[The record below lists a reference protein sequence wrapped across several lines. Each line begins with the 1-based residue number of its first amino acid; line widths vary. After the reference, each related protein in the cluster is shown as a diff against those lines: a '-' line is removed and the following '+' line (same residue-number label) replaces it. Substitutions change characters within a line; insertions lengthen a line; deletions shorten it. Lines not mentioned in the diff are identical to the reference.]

1 QFKDDFSWTRGK
13 HQVKFGGELRR
24 LRYNQIGAVVP
35 RGRFTWNGQYSNSP
49 MADMLLGFMSNS
61 ESQIGAP
68 IANFRDNYYGLYVQ
82 DAWKLS
88 PKMTMTLGL
97 RWEAEPPFLDK
108 HDAIVNSFAQLP
120 VLRYRSVHADDP
132 RPIEHVAPGVAITVH
147 DDVL

>member
-1 QFKDDFSWTRGK
+1 MQRRPFVNWNTSFQFKDDFSWTRGR

-68 IANFRDNYYGLYVQ
+68 ILLIVEYFIIYPPLDL
-82 DAWKLS
+82 
-88 PKMTMTLGL
+88 
-97 RWEAEPPFLDK
+97 EPPCVARSGGDRTALKTGQAHGKKPLKLESLLDVPTGAV
-108 HDAIVNSFAQLP
+108 HLVSI
-120 VLRYRSVHADDP
+120 LRAR
-132 RPIEHVAPGVAITVH
+132 
-147 DDVL
+147 

>member
-1 QFKDDFSWTRGK
+1 M
-13 HQVKFGGELRR
+13 KFGGELRR

-49 MADMLLGFMSNS
+49 VADMLLGFMSNS

-97 RWEAEPPFLDK
+97 RWEAEPPFLTSTMRSST
-108 HDAIVNSFAQLP
+108 ASRSFQFFDTEASTPMIPGPSNTLRPALP
-120 VLRYRSVHADDP
+120 
-132 RPIEHVAPGVAITVH
+132 
-147 DDVL
+147 